1 MLLLGQAATL
11 DERQRQ
17 RNEAGHEDGVQDE
30 NADVQA
36 QKVRMAQGRA
46 DGLARHTRLTV
57 LQDAVG
63 IGHHKGDQ
71 QDADQGKSC
80 RGEEQS

>member
-1 MLLLGQAATL
+1 ME
-11 DERQRQ
+11 DED
-17 RNEAGHEDGVQDE
+17 AHI
-30 NADVQA
+30 QA